1 MTTVDP
7 AVLTAAA
14 QSAGADAVNAAQA
27 NVAALTTALHAAVA
41 THQVMP
47 TGLLAD
53 AIHAV
58 AYAAAQDAAAQI
70 IASAKSA
77 ITKLPTPASIE
88 QRIVAEASVLKA
100 DAVREFNAIKA
111 NDPAYLHW
119 AAVAAWVVGAVVAA
133 GLVVHYLHL

>member
-1 MTTVDP
+1 MASVDP
-7 AVLTAAA
+7 AALTAAA
-14 QSAGADAVNAAQA
+14 QSASADAVNAAQA

-58 AYAAAQDAAAQI
+58 AYTAAQDAAAQI

-77 ITKLPTPASIE
+77 ITKVPTPASIE
-88 QRIVAEASVLKA
+88 QRIVAEAGVLKD
-100 DAVREFNAIKA
+100 DAVREIKA